1 MYFLSSLLEINFFD
15 YFIQMLVFFG
25 FATVLFFQNNQQ
37 YQQVAEWVGFLN
49 LFGDWFSDEMF
60 GNTDSDFFSDNFFS
74 TLYGFT
80 VEEGNPTV
88 RAKWVADDF
97 VSNLY
102 DSVNYYEEEV
112 INFFTYNEFFSTNGF
127 EPDFDLLDFFIAVLG
142 LVVWGYFSVQ
152 LADEETD
159 TILNFVQLFVSIFT
173 LNGGDLFNLFLGFES
188 LTVSFVL
195 VILLIQE
202 QSVYN
207 RSLILYFILSVAVSL
222 FIFFFLFYIVL
233 FYTGTFFFSFINFQ
247 TFFFDMQFN
256 LLLST
261 DDFLTDYYL
270 TGLKIF
276 FLSCIVLFMFKFTV
290 GPISLWTIF
299 IYPTFPLIIVIIQML
314 FLKIYL
320 FYLFFDIFDFVF
332 LFPTEIIEFFYK
344 IFSFGLIISMF
355 IGCLAYKI
363 NDLKT
368 IFIITT
374 FSQIAYISIGFMR
387 SSFLLLIYS
396 LNYFFVYIY
405 SVLALFLIII
415 AANTVL
421 NCQTLNDLAVLKF
434 IDYTLYLNFLGI
446 IFSLSGLPPF
456 LGFFLKYFLIVKL
469 LTSPILFKFG
479 VILLTTSFI
488 TMYIYLSV
496 VYNLIKNKYVNFAA
510 LEFGLNPIKSSE
522 LNSEFINLFSEM
534 VSVIINSI
542 VIGMLIFLLSPFFVL
557 FIPETDDFLEFFA
570 DLNYN
575 RLIEVLEYYF
585 E

>member
-1 MYFLSSLLEINFFD
+1 MYFLNSLIEVTFFD
-15 YFIQMLVFFG
+15 YFIQTLVFFG
-25 FATVLFFQNNQQ
+25 FAAVLFFQNNKQ
-37 YQQVAEWVGFLN
+37 YQYVTEWVGFLN

-60 GNTDSDFFSDNFFS
+60 IGSDSDFFNDNFFS
-74 TLYGFT
+74 TLYGFSL
-80 VEEGNPTV
+80 EEGNPTLQ
-88 RAKWVADDF
+88 AKWLTNDF
-97 VSNLY
+97 VSNLIET
-102 DSVNYYEEEV
+102 VQYYEDEV
-112 INFFTYNEFFSTNGF
+112 GNFLSYNEFFSTNGF

-142 LVVWGYFSVQ
+142 LVVWNYFSIQ
-152 LADEETD
+152 LSDEETD
-159 TILNFVQLFVSIFT
+159 TILDFVQLFVSIFT

-195 VILLIQE
+195 VTLLIQE

-222 FIFFFLFYIVL
+222 FIFFFLFYIIL

-247 TFFFDMQFN
+247 TFFLDMQFN

-261 DDFLTDYYL
+261 DNFLIDYYL
-270 TGLKIF
+270 IGLKIF
-276 FLSCIVLFMFKFTV
+276 FLSCVILFMFKFTV

-299 IYPTFPLIIVIIQML
+299 IYPTFPIIIIIIQML

-332 LFPTEIIEFFYK
+332 LFPIDVVEFFYK

-374 FSQIAYISIGFMR
+374 FSQIAYISIGFMS
-387 SSFLLLIYS
+387 SSFLLLVYS

-415 AANTVL
+415 AANIIL
-421 NCQTLNDLAVLKF
+421 NCQTLNDLAALKF
-434 IDYTLYLNFLGI
+434 VDYTMYLNFLGI

-456 LGFFLKYFLIVKL
+456 LGFFLKYFLIIKL

-479 VILLTTSFI
+479 VILLLTSFI
-488 TMYIYLSV
+488 TMYIYLSII
-496 VYNLIKNKYVNFAA
+496 YGLIKNKYVNFSA
-510 LEFGLNPIKSSE
+510 LDFGLKPVTTSE
-522 LNSEFINLFSEM
+522 LNSKVLNLFNEFI
-534 VSVIINSI
+534 SVIINSI
-542 VIGMLIFLLSPFFVL
+542 IVGVLIFLLSPFFVL
-557 FIPETDDFLEFFA
+557 FISETDDFLDFFY

-575 RLIEVLEYYF
+575 RLIEILEYYF